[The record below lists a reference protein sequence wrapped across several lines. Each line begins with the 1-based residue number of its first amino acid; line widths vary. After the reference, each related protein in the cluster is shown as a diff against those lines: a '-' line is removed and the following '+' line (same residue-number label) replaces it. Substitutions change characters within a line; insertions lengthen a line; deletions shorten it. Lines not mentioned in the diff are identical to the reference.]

1 MNNISQHI
9 TYSES
14 TRTSAKIDN
23 TPNAQQL
30 EAMRLIAENV
40 FEPLRAMIGVPI
52 YITSFFRSENVN
64 AIIGGSKSSQH
75 CKGEA
80 MDIKIPGRNKELF
93 EAIRDH
99 LPFDQLIYEFGTDQ
113 EPAWVHV
120 SYKVTGNRKEV
131 LRAKIIKGKPV
142 YTRI

>member
-9 TYSES
+9 TYSEA

-52 YITSFFRSENVN
+52 YITSFFRSEKVN
-64 AIIGGSKSSQH
+64 ATIGGRKSSQH

-80 MDIKIPGRNKELF
+80 MDIKLPGRNKELF
-93 EAIRDH
+93 ETIRDH
-99 LPFDQLIYEFGTDQ
+99 LPFDQLIYEFGTDR

-120 SYKVTGNRKEV
+120 SYKAIGNRGEV
-131 LRAKIIKGKPV
+131 LRAKMVNGRVV
-142 YTRI
+142 YTRM